1 MSPFQTDPGTLKRT
15 QCNRSS
21 RRSGTIYIMAMG
33 TSLIV
38 VCLAIAGLQSVRLQ
52 RRINDEASQLANA
65 EKLAQAGIEF
75 AQHRILT
82 DANWRSFFTHG
93 VPETRNTSGGSFSVV
108 LTDPED
114 GVIANESTDP
124 VVVTCTGTFG
134 SASQKM
140 TAYLEPQT
148 QLFAACRSA
157 LYAPKLIEFQGCTI
171 NSNQWAY
178 CDNEIRNTS
187 NPDVSMN
194 CLAGSLTGS
203 PEGFTRRAVQGGVW
217 PMDKPD
223 LLDTSSNYVGKYYS
237 DNSVVINASDLPT
250 GGTEMI
256 KNGQFDKDTAN
267 WTGERCT
274 LTLDTTQKREGIAS
288 CLVSGQRFY
297 SAPVQDITE
306 HMVKGRRYNVSF
318 WIRTT
323 EDQSIRPLIRLK
335 GSEDESWITDSLADI
350 VASKGEWT
358 QVTYTTERV
367 SWEGTLDGAEFW
379 IYSQRRSNFHFDSV
393 SIMDAERQAGTRY
406 IENVVLGSGNNP
418 YGTRTVSPNGIYSIN
433 AGTEKLLIRDCRIN
447 GTLMVQ
453 SASKV
458 ELRNGLSWE
467 PSGRNFPA
475 LIANAPIDDLT
486 TTTLLRESFI
496 GINTNPASSP
506 YRGVTDKDAR
516 DTRPSQIMG
525 AMVSTGDILLS
536 GVSTLSGPV
545 YSGNTINVTSD
556 NLNIDFQS
564 DMILNPPP
572 GFFADAP
579 EMRLIPS
586 SLQSVP

>member
-1 MSPFQTDPGTLKRT
+1 
-15 QCNRSS
+15 
-21 RRSGTIYIMAMG
+21 
-33 TSLIV
+33 
-38 VCLAIAGLQSVRLQ
+38 
-52 RRINDEASQLANA
+52 
-65 EKLAQAGIEF
+65 
-75 AQHRILT
+75 
-82 DANWRSFFTHG
+82 
-93 VPETRNTSGGSFSVV
+93 
-108 LTDPED
+108 
-114 GVIANESTDP
+114 
-124 VVVTCTGTFG
+124 
-134 SASQKM
+134 
-140 TAYLEPQT
+140 
-148 QLFAACRSA
+148 
-157 LYAPKLIEFQGCTI
+157 
-171 NSNQWAY
+171 
-178 CDNEIRNTS
+178 
-187 NPDVSMN
+187 
-194 CLAGSLTGS
+194 
-203 PEGFTRRAVQGGVW
+203 
-217 PMDKPD
+217 
-223 LLDTSSNYVGKYYS
+223 
-237 DNSVVINASDLPT
+237 
-250 GGTEMI
+250 
-256 KNGQFDKDTAN
+256 
-267 WTGERCT
+267 
-274 LTLDTTQKREGIAS
+274 
-288 CLVSGQRFY
+288 
-297 SAPVQDITE
+297 
-306 HMVKGRRYNVSF
+306 
-318 WIRTT
+318 
-323 EDQSIRPLIRLK
+323 LK
-335 GSEDESWITDSLADI
+335 GSEDDSWETKSLADI

-379 IYSQRRSNFHFDSV
+379 IYSERRSNFHFDSV

-486 TTTLLRESFI
+486 TTTFLRESII

-506 YRGVTDKDAR
+506 YRGVTDQDAS